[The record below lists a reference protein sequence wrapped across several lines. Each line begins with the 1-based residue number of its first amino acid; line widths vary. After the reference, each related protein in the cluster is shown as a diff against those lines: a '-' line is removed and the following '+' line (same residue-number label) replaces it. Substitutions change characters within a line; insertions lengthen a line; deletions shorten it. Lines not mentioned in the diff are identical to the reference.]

1 MVKTYDPK
9 CYALAEAFLG
19 DDDISTLTAT
29 EVEQRIH
36 DLACAIQQAIEDWCD
51 NEASDM
57 AAKAEHDAELKSLR
71 GYSDEERERI

>member
-9 CYALAEAFLG
+9 CYALAEAFLTEY
-19 DDDISTLTAT
+19 DVSRLTPA
-29 EVEQRIH
+29 EIEQRIH

-51 NEASDM
+51 NEASEM
-57 AAKAEHDAELKSLR
+57 AAKAEHDAEMESLR